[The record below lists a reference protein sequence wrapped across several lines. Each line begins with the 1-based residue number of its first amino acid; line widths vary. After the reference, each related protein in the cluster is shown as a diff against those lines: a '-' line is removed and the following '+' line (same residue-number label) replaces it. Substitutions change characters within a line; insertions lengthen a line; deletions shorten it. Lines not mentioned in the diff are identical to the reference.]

1 LRAQVQLEA
10 LQERVARERVRLA
23 WLRAIAF
30 VRRRGPERVDGSTQV
45 IRYLSLS
52 FIFPHPLSFLIRYF
66 FPPDFFIYSRRGR
79 GGGVSNGL

>member
-30 VRRRGPERVDGSTQV
+30 VRRRRGPERVDGSTQV
-45 IRYLSLS
+45 IRYPLSVITDNLRY
-52 FIFPHPLSFLIRYF
+52 PLSF
-66 FPPDFFIYSRRGR
+66 PT
-79 GGGVSNGL
+79 